1 MKAILFT
8 GYGKLEDKII
18 LKDIPMPV
26 ATENEVLIQV
36 FAASINPVD
45 YKIVQGAMRL
55 LHRFELPQTLGFDLS
70 GVIISVGKKVTEYHV
85 GDEVYGR
92 VGDTHPGTFAEYI
105 AVEPKYLAIKPHNL
119 SHEEASCL
127 PLVAQTTVQAL
138 TQVCDARAS
147 QKILIHAG
155 SGGIGVFAIQ
165 YAKYLKM
172 HVATTTST
180 ANVEWVKALGAD
192 VVIDYKTQNYLE
204 LIKDYDMVYDTLG
217 AQTKLDS
224 MHVLKPGGKLVS
236 IVGPPDR
243 AFAVRM
249 NVGWLLKMFLS
260 LMNLKINRS
269 AKKNKIEYYYWLMQ
283 SDGKLLAEITKMVES
298 GAIKVVIDKT
308 FALDQGLEA
317 LQYVKA
323 GRTKGKVVVKIR

>member
-1 MKAILFT
+1 MKAILFN
-8 GYGKLEDKII
+8 GYGKLKDHI
-18 LKDIPMPV
+18 LLQDIPTPV
-26 ATENEVLIQV
+26 PAENEVLVQI

-45 YKIVQGAMRL
+45 YKIVHGAMRL
-55 LHRFELPQTLGFDLS
+55 LHRFKLPQTLGFDLS
-70 GVIISVGKKVTEYHV
+70 GIVVSVGKNVSEFNI
-85 GDEVYGR
+85 GQEVYGR

-105 AVEPKYLAIKPHNL
+105 TVEPKYLAIKPRNIT
-119 SHEEASCL
+119 HEEAACL
-127 PLVAQTTVQAL
+127 PLVGQTTVQAL
-138 TQVCDARAS
+138 TKICEAQAG

-155 SGGIGVFAIQ
+155 SGGIGMFAIQ

-180 ANVEWVKALGAD
+180 ANIERVKALGAD

-204 LIKDYDMVYDTLG
+204 LIKDYDIVYDTLG

-224 MHVLKPGGKLVS
+224 MQILKPGGKLVS

-249 NVGWLLKMFLS
+249 HLGFFLKTFLT
-260 LMNLKINRS
+260 LMNLKIQRI
-269 AKKNKIEYYYWLMQ
+269 AKKNKIDYYYWLMQ
-283 SDGKLLAEITKMVES
+283 SDGKLLDEITKIVET
-298 GAIKVVIDKT
+298 GAIKVYIDKT
-308 FALDQGLEA
+308 FALEQVLEA
-317 LQYVKA
+317 LQYVEA